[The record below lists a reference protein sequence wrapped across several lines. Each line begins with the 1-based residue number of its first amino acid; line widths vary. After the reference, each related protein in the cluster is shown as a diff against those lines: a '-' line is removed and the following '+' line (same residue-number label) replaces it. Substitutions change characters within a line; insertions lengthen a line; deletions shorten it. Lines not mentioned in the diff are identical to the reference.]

1 MYQERRIWK
10 GDSCLIYKRCSKEE
24 QDGSLE
30 DQESTISTV
39 RKDLE
44 LSRVLASFEDD
55 GKRGHDENR
64 PGLLAI
70 LSYVRTHPN
79 PVRNNSDFI
88 PILVY
93 ELSRFGRFDD
103 SKKIFAYFVDIE
115 RYGYEFYSVTD
126 KIRSRGNI
134 ADFVQAIIKSE
145 QAYDYSVNLSKY
157 GMRAG
162 CSLAKRG
169 WWPGGAAPYGMDR
182 MTYGPD
188 GQPKYRYVTLPDK
201 TVQKYDL
208 DGNLIETLPP
218 IEDKGR
224 IRSAYS
230 DKIKSDKVKL
240 APGRP
245 ELVEVVRAIFEKFV
259 KDGWGLRRI
268 AGWLNDR
275 GIQPPRGRH
284 WLHSTVRSILRNAAY
299 KGAIVYGRKSDG
311 KHHWLTIKKGPEG
324 YAPIIERKDVP
335 GRTFVCRTEEEC
347 IVVEDCHEPAISK
360 AIWEKAK
367 ALLKTRGH
375 GKQSGLG
382 ARSSYLLSGD
392 GLLKCARCGYRF
404 QGDTDR
410 RSKIRRYMDS
420 GYHMGGL
427 AICRCYMIPADALEN
442 WVIDEIQAR
451 ILDGRAGLFAG
462 REDLEKAIE
471 QALLAG
477 REDSP
482 KKDSEIPALEQ
493 KLADRKK
500 KIDLLLSNI
509 STENLPLLNDHLA
522 RLRKE
527 MEAIE
532 NELRALRVANRAEDV
547 VTRDLKALAK
557 EAAGYVVNLRKVLDS
572 GSSDEK
578 KRFVRDFVAEAVVDG
593 EKREVRVG
601 FYSDDSGPLRN
612 ITERAAGVDV
622 PLWLAPPTGFE
633 PVSRP

>member
-1 MYQERRIWK
+1 MYQDRRIWK

-30 DQESTISTV
+30 DQEATISTV
-39 RKDLE
+39 RKDLG
-44 LSRVLASFEDD
+44 LSRILASFEDD

-208 DGNLIETLPP
+208 DGSLIENLPP

-224 IRSAYS
+224 IRSTYS

-240 APGRP
+240 VPGRT
-245 ELVEVVRAIFEKFV
+245 ELVEIVRAIFEKFV
-259 KDGWGLRRI
+259 KEGWGLRRI

-275 GIQPPRGRH
+275 GISK
-284 WLHSTVRSILRNAAY
+284 HS
-299 KGAIVYGRKSDG
+299 
-311 KHHWLTIKKGPEG
+311 
-324 YAPIIERKDVP
+324 
-335 GRTFVCRTEEEC
+335 EEC
-347 IVVEDCHEPAISK
+347 
-360 AIWEKAK
+360 
-367 ALLKTRGH
+367 
-375 GKQSGLG
+375 
-382 ARSSYLLSGD
+382 
-392 GLLKCARCGYRF
+392 
-404 QGDTDR
+404 
-410 RSKIRRYMDS
+410 
-420 GYHMGGL
+420 
-427 AICRCYMIPADALEN
+427 
-442 WVIDEIQAR
+442 
-451 ILDGRAGLFAG
+451 
-462 REDLEKAIE
+462 
-471 QALLAG
+471 
-477 REDSP
+477 
-482 KKDSEIPALEQ
+482 
-493 KLADRKK
+493 
-500 KIDLLLSNI
+500 
-509 STENLPLLNDHLA
+509 
-522 RLRKE
+522 RL
-527 MEAIE
+527 
-532 NELRALRVANRAEDV
+532 
-547 VTRDLKALAK
+547 
-557 EAAGYVVNLRKVLDS
+557 
-572 GSSDEK
+572 
-578 KRFVRDFVAEAVVDG
+578 
-593 EKREVRVG
+593 
-601 FYSDDSGPLRN
+601 
-612 ITERAAGVDV
+612 
-622 PLWLAPPTGFE
+622 
-633 PVSRP
+633 